1 MERVKWNWEDIR
13 KQLFVSDGEGMFNS
27 EGKLKMSA
35 KQIKDFFAL
44 ENIPDKLVIVE
55 LPKNTILEVSI
66 VGPQESWGKTL
77 GGGVQFAFPYAKYET
92 KWFEK

>member
-1 MERVKWNWEDIR
+1 
-13 KQLFVSDGEGMFNS
+13 MFNS

-77 GGGVQFAFPYAKYET
+77 GGGVQFAFPYAKYSGLIRPST
-92 KWFEK
+92 LAAHVFVMVIRFPFFNSIAT